1 MKEFLI
7 SKEEFVECIDFIHQQ
22 NKKQNKFLEAIDE
35 LADGKEYCRCFLYA
49 SYEDKVVELLRKLTH
64 DVDDDLG
71 YFLYKRHNG
80 FPIDSDGQSI
90 YHDAS
95 TLYDY
100 LLKLYI
106 LGISD

>member
-7 SKEEFVECIDFIHQQ
+7 SKEEFVEYINFIHRQS
-22 NKKQNKFLEAIDE
+22 KKQDKFLEAIDD
-35 LADGKEYCRCFLYA
+35 LADGKEYCNCFLYA
-49 SYEDKVVELLRKLTH
+49 SYEDKVVKLLGKLTH
-64 DVDDDLG
+64 DIDDDLG
-71 YFLYKRHNG
+71 YFLYEHHDG
-80 FPIDSDGQSI
+80 FPTDSAGQSI

-100 LLKLYI
+100 LLKQYN